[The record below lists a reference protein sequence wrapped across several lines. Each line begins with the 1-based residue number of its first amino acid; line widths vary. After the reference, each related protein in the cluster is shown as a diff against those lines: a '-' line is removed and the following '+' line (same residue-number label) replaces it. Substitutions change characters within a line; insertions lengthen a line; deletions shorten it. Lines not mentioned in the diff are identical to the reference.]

1 MNWVRIR
8 CALAA
13 LVLVLMA
20 GAARGGVLYW
30 MIDGN
35 ASDSFQFAYAQTLKK
50 ATDQGGNAN
59 SVVARLYSTDTTTGE
74 RIDYDAIS
82 VVSSEDSLG
91 KEFDGWPL
99 GTKIPS
105 SPDRLYAVELGILRE
120 DSSITAYYVS
130 DSQSYEKLVAMGS
143 VQMSSVGTYDTPWN
157 LAAGGWSAV
166 AVPEPSGGL
175 LLLLGTACLMLRRGR
190 HAA

>member
-8 CALAA
+8 CARAA
-13 LVLVLMA
+13 LALALMA
-20 GAARGGVLYW
+20 GAARSDVMYW
-30 MIDGN
+30 MIDGE
-35 ASDSFQFAYAQTLKK
+35 ASEGFRIAYAQTLEQ
-50 ATDQGGNAN
+50 ARQQGGDAD

-74 RIDYDAIS
+74 RIDYDTIF
-82 VVSSEDSLG
+82 VVSKEDSLG
-91 KEFDGWPL
+91 KEFDGGPV
-99 GTKIPS
+99 GTEIPS
-105 SPDRLYAVELGILRE
+105 SPDWLYAVELGILRE

-130 DSQSYEKLVAMGS
+130 DSQSYENLVAMGS
-143 VQMSSVGTYDTPWN
+143 VQMSQVGTYDTPWN

>member
-8 CALAA
+8 CARAA
-13 LVLVLMA
+13 LVLALMA
-20 GAARGGVLYW
+20 GAARGDVLYW
-30 MIDGN
+30 MIDGE
-35 ASDSFQFAYAQTLKK
+35 ASESFRFAYAQTLEQ
-50 ATDQGGNAN
+50 ARQQGDDAN

-74 RIDYDAIS
+74 RINYDAIF
-82 VVSSEDSLG
+82 VVSKDSLG
-91 KEFDGWPL
+91 KEFDGGSL
-99 GTKIPS
+99 GTEIPS
-105 SPDRLYAVELGILRE
+105 SPDRLYAVELGIRRK

-130 DSQSYEKLVAMGS
+130 DSQSYERLVAMES
-143 VQMSSVGTYDTPWN
+143 VQMSPVGTYDTPWN
-157 LAAGGWSAV
+157 LAAGGWSAI